1 MPHYEGRST
10 AAVRFSFRRVVV
22 STFVIAVFGWGGA
35 VRVAVAQS
43 SSSDV
48 MRFYKNGGPQIGIN
62 RTTMAPGGS
71 VAISP
76 LYGLVGGVFV
86 FVPIGGSAL
95 AFEFEAVVARKGA
108 RFSDGT
114 ESNTFRATYIEV
126 PLVARITLPG
136 TDRVRPFVTFGPVVA
151 TMITDSVNRASSS
164 YDMGISA
171 GGGVISGQL
180 MFAVRYTRGL
190 KGIDLVID
198 NKNLTNRSVAVT
210 IGYLIR

>member
-1 MPHYEGRST
+1 MLAAGCLLALPHL
-10 AAVRFSFRRVVV
+10 AA
-22 STFVIAVFGWGGA
+22 
-35 VRVAVAQS
+35 AQA

-48 MRFYKNGGPQIGIN
+48 MRFYKNGGAEIGIN

-71 VAISP
+71 VAITP

-108 RFSDGT
+108 SFSDGT
-114 ESNTFRATYIEV
+114 TSNSFRAAYIEV
-126 PLVARITLPG
+126 PLVGRITLPG
-136 TDRVRPFVTFGPVVA
+136 SDRIRPFVTFGPVVA
-151 TMITDSVNRASSS
+151 TMITDSVNKASSG
-164 YDMGISA
+164 YDLGVSA
-171 GGGVISGQL
+171 GGGVIAGQL

-198 NKNLTNRSVAVT
+198 NKNLTNRTVAVT
-210 IGYLIR
+210 VGYLVR